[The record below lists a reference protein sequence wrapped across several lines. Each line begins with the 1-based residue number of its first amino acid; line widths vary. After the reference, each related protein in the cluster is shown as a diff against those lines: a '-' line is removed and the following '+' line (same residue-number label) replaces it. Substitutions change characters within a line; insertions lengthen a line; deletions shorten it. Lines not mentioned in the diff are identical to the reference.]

1 LIGTV
6 VVAPE
11 RSVFLGAHQNG
22 AGLATT
28 AAFAPPE
35 PRIVRPNLLALVA
48 IAVVGCA
55 VPVRS
60 AVIATTT
67 DDIDLTQ
74 VALLDWIT
82 IPFVL
87 AGLVAWWRRPDS
99 RLGPLMIAGGFAS
112 GLSALQLTHV
122 DALYTIGAVFDI
134 LPAAFFLHVCLAFP
148 DGRLRSRFEQVLVVV
163 AYSAAIG
170 LQLVKMALGSFGPN
184 NLIAL
189 GPWPSAAADVQHV
202 QLLTISAT
210 CLAGAFVLVD
220 RRRHTGR
227 RRRRSLE
234 LLISSFAIGLVM
246 IAALFID
253 GDLAGPG
260 FQQLQRATLIV
271 IGLSPIAFLV
281 GLLDERLGRSAVAD
295 LMLDLR
301 GDPPPRALRAAFA
314 RALKDPSLT
323 LAYWLPDFHTYVDLD
338 GKPVDL
344 SQEEGRTAT
353 VLDRNGSRV
362 AALVHDKAL
371 DDEPE
376 LLEAVGAAAGISL
389 ENARLQAELRARLV
403 ELTGSRARVI
413 DAGQKERQRL
423 ERNLHD
429 GAQQRLIALSL
440 QLSILEQK
448 VGEQHEVRAELDQA
462 RREIALSLEELR
474 DVARGIHPAVLT
486 GHGLKVALESLA
498 ARAPVPVRLTVDV
511 EQRLPERVEVA
522 AYYVVSESLTNI
534 GKHAEARD
542 ASVRV
547 AKTASK
553 LVVEVVDDGIGG
565 ADTEGG
571 TGIRGLADRVEAL
584 GGRLRIWTP
593 RGGGTRVEAEIP
605 CA

>member
-1 LIGTV
+1 
-6 VVAPE
+6 
-11 RSVFLGAHQNG
+11 
-22 AGLATT
+22 
-28 AAFAPPE
+28 
-35 PRIVRPNLLALVA
+35 
-48 IAVVGCA
+48 
-55 VPVRS
+55 VRS

-67 DDIDLTQ
+67 DDVDLVQ

-122 DALYTIGAVFDI
+122 DELYTIGAVFDI

-148 DGRLRSRFEQVLVVV
+148 DGRLRSRFEQVLVIV
-163 AYSAAIG
+163 AYTAAIG
-170 LQLVKMALGSFGPN
+170 LQLVKMALGAFGPN
-184 NLIAL
+184 NLLAF
-189 GPWPSAAADVQHV
+189 GSWPSAGADVQHV

-210 CLAGAFVLVD
+210 CLAGAFILVD
-220 RRRHTGR
+220 RRRHAGR
-227 RRRRSLE
+227 LRRRSLE
-234 LLISSFAIGLVM
+234 LVVSSFAIGLVM
-246 IAALFID
+246 IAALFVD
-253 GDLAGPG
+253 GDLAGPA

-271 IGLSPIAFLV
+271 IGLSPIAFLL

-295 LMLDLR
+295 LMLELR
-301 GDPPPRALRAAFA
+301 GDPPPKALRAALA
-314 RALKDPSLT
+314 RALKDPGLT

-440 QLSILEQK
+440 QLSLLEQK
-448 VGEQHEVRAELDQA
+448 PGQQPDVRAELDQA

-522 AYYVVSESLTNI
+522 AYYVVAESLTNI

-547 AKTASK
+547 AKTHSR
-553 LVVEVVDDGIGG
+553 LLVEVVDDGVGG
-565 ADTEGG
+565 ADTEAGS
-571 TGIRGLADRVEAL
+571 GIRGLADRVEAL
-584 GGRLRIWTP
+584 GGRLRVWTP

>member
-1 LIGTV
+1 M
-6 VVAPE
+6 
-11 RSVFLGAHQNG
+11 GASLQIG

-28 AAFAPPE
+28 AAVASLG
-35 PRIVRPNLLALVA
+35 RRNVDLRPNLLALGA
-48 IAVVGCA
+48 IAVIGCA
-55 VPVRS
+55 LPIRT
-60 AVIATTT
+60 AVVASTTN
-67 DDIDLTQ
+67 DVDLVQ

-170 LQLVKMALGSFGPN
+170 LQLVKMALGAFGPN

-189 GPWPSAAADVQHV
+189 GSWPSAAADVQHV
-202 QLLTISAT
+202 QLLTISST
-210 CLAGAFVLVD
+210 CVAGAFVLVN
-220 RRRHTGR
+220 RRRQAGR
-227 RRRRSLE
+227 LRRHSLE
-234 LLISSFAIGLVM
+234 LLVDSFAVGLVM
-246 IAALFID
+246 IAALFVD
-253 GDLAGPG
+253 GDLAGPW

-271 IGLSPIAFLV
+271 IGLSPIVFLV

-295 LMLDLR
+295 LMLELR
-301 GDPPPRALRAAFA
+301 SDPPPRQLRNALA
-314 RALKDPSLT
+314 RALRDPSLT

-338 GKPVDL
+338 GKPVDP

-362 AALVHDKAL
+362 AALVHDEAL

-376 LLEAVGAAAGISL
+376 LLEAVVAAAGISL
-389 ENARLQAELRARLV
+389 ENARLQAELQARLV

-440 QLSILEQK
+440 QLSLLEQK
-448 VGEQHEVRAELDQA
+448 VSEQPEVRAELDQA

-498 ARAPVPVRLTVDV
+498 ARAPFPVRLTVDLD
-511 EQRLPERVEVA
+511 QRLPERVEVA

-547 AKTASK
+547 ARTDSR

-571 TGIRGLADRVEAL
+571 SGIRGLADRVEAL